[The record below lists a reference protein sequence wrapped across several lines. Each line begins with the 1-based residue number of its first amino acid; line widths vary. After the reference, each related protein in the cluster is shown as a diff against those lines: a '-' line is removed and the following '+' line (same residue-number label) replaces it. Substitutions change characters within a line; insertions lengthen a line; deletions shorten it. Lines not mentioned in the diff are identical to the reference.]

1 VNRQVNARGPELR
14 SRRLLLRRW
23 RDSDRAP
30 FAALNADPEVM
41 EFFASPLTRRE
52 SDTVVERIEA
62 EFERRGYGLWAL
74 EVAATGEFIGFTGIT
89 WQSFEAHFTPA
100 VEIGWRLPRHAWGQ
114 GFATEAARRTLAF
127 AFEVIGLEE
136 VVSMTA
142 TGNQRSRA
150 VMRRLGMIRDAADD
164 FDHPRVH
171 ETSPLRR
178 HVLYR
183 LSSQRWL
190 EALR

>member
-1 VNRQVNARGPELR
+1 MGPELR
-14 SRRLLLRRW
+14 SPRLILRRW
-23 RDSDRAP
+23 RESDRAP
-30 FAALNADPEVM
+30 FAELNADPEVM
-41 EFFASPLTRRE
+41 EFFAARLTRRE
-52 SDTVVERIEA
+52 SDALVERIEA

-74 EVAATGEFIGFTGIT
+74 EVAATGQFIGFTGIT

-127 AFEVIGLEE
+127 AFEVVRLEE

-142 TGNQRSRA
+142 TTNRRSQA
-150 VMRRLGMIRDAADD
+150 VMRRLGMTHDPADD
-164 FDHPRVH
+164 FDHPRVSQ
-171 ETSPLRR
+171 TSPLRR

-183 LSSQRWL
+183 LPSHRWL
-190 EALR
+190 ETLR